1 VQERARKR
9 ERERERERRQKG
21 DIISSLPDDR
31 FTKSR
36 IELGPPPSYTHPVLG
51 WNAEL

>member
-36 IELGPPPSYTHPVLG
+36 IELGPPSYTHPVLG